1 MVRDG
6 GRIGPDGTKAHA
18 AAEMPGALANT
29 AARARRGHPMVSKRS
44 IALVLAASL
53 CLHGAAMAQSWPT
66 RPVTMVVPFAAG
78 GGTDV
83 LGRIIGQRLS
93 EVLGQQ
99 VIIENVGG
107 AGGMV
112 GSARV
117 AKAAPD
123 GYQVV
128 LGSRAD
134 AINQTLYRNPL
145 YNLTTDLAPV
155 VLVAEQPTVLITRKD
170 YPARDLRDF
179 IAYARKN
186 QDAMQFASAGAGSTG
201 HVDCALLNAAIGVKI
216 THVPYRGG
224 GPALQDVIGGRI
236 DYFCTLSGTIKPQIE
251 SNLVNAVAVLT
262 RERSPLLPT
271 VASAAEQGLPDFEAS
286 TWFGLFVPRGTP
298 APVIQ
303 KLHDA
308 TVAAMDT
315 PAVQERLSQAGAT
328 TVAPERRSPEYFQQ
342 FVASEIEKNAK
353 PIKAAGLAIE

>member
-1 MVRDG
+1 MRPNSS
-6 GRIGPDGTKAHA
+6 R
-18 AAEMPGALANT
+18 T
-29 AARARRGHPMVSKRS
+29 AAQRTRGAFLQARQFRRTHAMLSKRS
-44 IALVLAASL
+44 MLLALAASL
-53 CLHGAAMAQSWPT
+53 PCLHDAAVAQAWPT
-66 RPVTMVVPFAAG
+66 RPLTMVVGFAAG

-123 GYQVV
+123 GYQFV

-134 AINQTLYRNPL
+134 AINQTLYKNPL

-170 YPARDLRDF
+170 YPAGNLQAF
-179 IAYARKN
+179 IAHARKN
-186 QDAMQFASAGAGSTG
+186 QDAMQFGSAGAGSTG

-224 GPALQDVIGGRI
+224 GPALQDIIGGRI

-262 RERSPLLPT
+262 RERSPLLPN
-271 VASAAEQGLPDFEAS
+271 VASAQEQGLPDFEAS
-286 TWFGLFVPRGTP
+286 T
-298 APVIQ
+298 
-303 KLHDA
+303 
-308 TVAAMDT
+308 
-315 PAVQERLSQAGAT
+315 
-328 TVAPERRSPEYFQQ
+328 
-342 FVASEIEKNAK
+342 
-353 PIKAAGLAIE
+353 